1 MLDGDALA
9 HSFADARSHATD
21 ASHQFDSRGITA
33 AIDYYAARGRRA
45 VAVVCGDTWNT
56 LRSRVKHDK
65 KDMQHVSRLE
75 DLKRR
80 RMLYTCPAS
89 CPRKRDFL
97 LQFALDHDAEVVA
110 NLWAQDQP
118 QSAKDV
124 PQDVVTTFM
133 FIDDQFVPQQ
143 SHTLDR
149 SKVSESETRS
159 TIRRCS
165 TW

>member
-9 HSFADARSHATD
+9 QSFADARSDATD

-45 VAVVCGDTWNT
+45 VAVVSGDTRNT
-56 LRSRVKHDK
+56 LRSRVNEDK
-65 KDMQHVSRLE
+65 KIMQHLNRLD

-118 QSAKDV
+118 QSTKDV
-124 PQDVVTTFM
+124 SQDAVTTFM

-143 SHTLDR
+143 SDTFDR
-149 SKVSESETRS
+149 SKVSESENPS
-159 TIRRCS
+159 AIRRCS